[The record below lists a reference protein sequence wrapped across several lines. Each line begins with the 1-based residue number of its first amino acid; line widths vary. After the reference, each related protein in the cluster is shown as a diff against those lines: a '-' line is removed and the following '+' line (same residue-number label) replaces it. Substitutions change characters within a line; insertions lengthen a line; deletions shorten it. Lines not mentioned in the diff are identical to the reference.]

1 MQLIHLKL
9 LFLNASIKIYVK
21 SIIYL
26 LFHFLLPNFLLTTGS
41 LIEESHTLCTEAY
54 KKCLSLFIL
63 LPEFLL
69 RLLAKVQKNFHTV
82 ADIQIILDYKKKG
95 KTTFLFLT
103 TKEVQLQ
110 MEDLQ
115 KYSLNL
121 VKVLITC
128 GFSSSLL
135 SLSI

>member
-1 MQLIHLKL
+1 MYIVQLKL
-9 LFLNASIKIYVK
+9 QLLNTSIKIYVK

-26 LFHFLLPNFLLTTGS
+26 LFHFLLPNFLWTTGS
-41 LIEESHTLCTEAY
+41 LVEENNTLCPEAY
-54 KKCLSLFIL
+54 EECLSLFIL

-95 KTTFLFLT
+95 KTTFLFST
-103 TKEVQLQ
+103 TKEVKLE